1 MLEMAQLLGSD
12 FFQESDGFPDSLER
26 KTDLSIVNI

>member
-12 FFQESDGFPDSLER
+12 FFQEFDGFPDSSER
-26 KTDLSIVNI
+26 KTDLRIVNI